1 MPRPLELLR
10 RIRMLFH
17 RNRFQS
23 DLEEEMRLHL
33 DLREQEQCEAG
44 LSRHAAHQAAY
55 RRFGNPTAI
64 KEKSHT
70 TWGWNWLEDFFEDIR
85 YGFRSMLRSP
95 ALTAVALLSLALGI
109 GANTAIFSFLDAV
122 MLRSLP
128 VKDPSHLALFGEGN
142 DAGETDD
149 YGSTTLYSYPFY
161 RQIQQKN
168 AVFSDVAAI
177 SSTQNRVHGT
187 IEGRDNVEEMR
198 VQLVSG
204 TYFPTLGVQPFI
216 GRALSD
222 DDDNSE
228 GDHPVVVVSYAWWK
242 RVLAGDPAVLNRKIK
257 LGTTLFSIVGVAP
270 AEFFGTKVGEAPD
283 IWVPTSMMKS
293 VPPGANGYKN
303 DFYQSMYILG
313 RLKSGATR
321 EQATADVNVLYQ
333 QITRAFPDANLNPR
347 NTANLNKAHVVLTP
361 MTTGLSSL
369 RHRFS
374 DPLKILMAVT
384 ALVLL
389 IACANIAN
397 LLLARSTARAREFA
411 VRQALG
417 ADRTRLVRQL
427 LTESLLLAV
436 LGGVLG
442 VGLAALADRLLLRMI
457 SGGADTIP
465 LDVSINLRLLLFNL
479 AITVATALLFGI
491 VPALRGTR
499 IDLTDALKDG
509 RGPASGTSRSPIGKV
524 LIIAQVAISLVLTVG
539 AILFVRSLVNLTNVD
554 TGFNREG
561 VLRLEVDSNVIGLKS
576 SDPRMIA
583 MFQQIEERVG
593 ALPGVKAASFASF
606 VFGQGS
612 WNTGIRISG
621 MEANEHANVKH
632 NVIGNDYFATL
643 QIPLLAGRTFGP
655 KDTSTSHRVAIIS
668 EGMAKDLFPPGVNP
682 IGHHYYTTLDPR
694 PDADIEVIGIVKD
707 VKFQSLQ
714 EPQQYIDYLP
724 NPQHPWG
731 YGGLAVRYTGDF
743 NIISNEVQHAI
754 HSINHTLPISRI
766 TTLDEQVAR
775 SITNQRLVAQFS
787 AFFGL
792 LAVFL
797 SCIGIYGLMSY
808 IVSRRTNEIGIRIAI
823 GASRADVR
831 WLVMREIVLLVA
843 IGTAVGI
850 PVAMAGS
857 RLVANMLFGM
867 SGVNW
872 ISLAASVVGLLLV
885 GLIAG
890 YLPAQRASRVDP
902 MVALRYE

>member
-1 MPRPLELLR
+1 MPKPLELLR

-33 DLREQEQCEAG
+33 DLREQEQREAG
-44 LSRHAAHQAAY
+44 LSHQAAHQAAY
-55 RRFGNPTAI
+55 LKFGNPTAI
-64 KEKSHT
+64 KEMSHT

-128 VKDPSHLALFGEGN
+128 VRDPSHLALFGEGN

-149 YGSTTLYSYPFY
+149 YGSTTWYSYPFY

-168 AVFSDVAAI
+168 AVFSNVAAI

-187 IEGRDNVEEMR
+187 IDGRDDVEEMR

-204 TYFPTLGVQPFI
+204 TYFSTLGVQPFI

-242 RVLAGDPAVLNRKIK
+242 RVLAGDPVVLNRKIK

-283 IWVPTSMMKS
+283 LWVPTSMMKS

-313 RLKSGATR
+313 RLKPGVTR
-321 EQATADVNVLYQ
+321 EQATANVNVLYQ

-374 DPLKILMAVT
+374 DPLKILMGVT

-417 ADRTRLVRQL
+417 AGHMRLVRQL

-436 LGGVLG
+436 LGGLLG
-442 VGLAALADRLLLRMI
+442 VGLAAFADRLLLRMI
-457 SGGADTIP
+457 SGGADMIP
-465 LDVSINLRLLLFNL
+465 LDVSINFRLLLFNL

-499 IDLTDALKDG
+499 VELTDALKDG

-524 LIIAQVAISLVLTVG
+524 LIVAQVAISLVLTVG
-539 AILFVRSLVNLTNVD
+539 AILFIRSLVNLTNVD

-561 VLRLEVDSNVIGLKS
+561 VLRLEVDSNVLGLKS
-576 SDPRMIA
+576 DDPRMIA
-583 MFQQIEERVG
+583 MFQQIEERVR
-593 ALPGVKAASFASF
+593 ALPAVKAASFASF

-775 SITNQRLVAQFS
+775 SITNQRLVAQLS

>member
-1 MPRPLELLR
+1 MPKPLELLR
-10 RIRMLFH
+10 RIRMLLH
-17 RNRFQS
+17 RDRFQS

-33 DLREQEQCEAG
+33 DLREQEQREGG
-44 LSRHAAHQAAY
+44 LSSQAAHQAAY

-64 KEKSHT
+64 KEKSHL
-70 TWGWNWLEDFFEDIR
+70 TWGWVWLEDFLEDVR

-128 VKDPSHLALFGEGN
+128 VKDPSQLVLLGRG
-142 DAGETDD
+142 DDSGVTDS

-161 RQIQQKN
+161 RLMQQKN

-177 SSTQNRVHGT
+177 FSMSNRAHGT
-187 IEGRDNVEEMR
+187 IDGRDEVEEMR
-198 VQLVSG
+198 IQLVSG
-204 TYFPTLGVQPFI
+204 TYFPTLGVQPAL
-216 GRALSD
+216 GRALTD
-222 DDDNSE
+222 EDDNTE
-228 GDHPVVVVSYAWWK
+228 GDHPVAVVSYAWWK
-242 RVLAGDPAVLNRKIK
+242 RALAGDPAVLSRKIK
-257 LGTTLFSIVGVAP
+257 LGTTIFNIVGIAP
-270 AEFFGTKVGEAPD
+270 PEFFGTNVGEAPD
-283 IWVPTSMMKS
+283 VWIPLSMMNTAPLS
-293 VPPGANGYKN
+293 FNGYKD
-303 DFYQSMYILG
+303 DFYQSMLLMG
-313 RLKSGATR
+313 RLKPGVSM
-321 EQATADVNVLYQ
+321 EQATSNVNVLYQ

-347 NTANLNKAHVVLTP
+347 NLANLSKAHVVLTP
-361 MTTGLSSL
+361 MATGLSSL
-369 RHRFS
+369 RNRFS
-374 DPLKILMAVT
+374 DPLKILMGVT
-384 ALVLL
+384 TLVLL

-417 ADRTRLVRQL
+417 AGRMRLVRQL

-436 LGGVLG
+436 VGGLLG
-442 VGLAALADRLLLRMI
+442 VGLAAFADRLLLRMI
-457 SGGADTIP
+457 SGGPDVIP

-479 AITVATALLFGI
+479 AVTVATALLFGI

-499 IDLTDALKDG
+499 VDVTDALKDG
-509 RGPASGTSRSPIGKV
+509 RGSASGTSRSPLGKV
-524 LIIAQVAISLVLTVG
+524 LIVAQVAISLVLTVG
-539 AILFVRSLVNLTNVD
+539 AILFIRSLVNLTKVD

-561 VLRLEVDSNVIGLKS
+561 VLRLEVDSNVTGLKGD
-576 SDPRMIA
+576 DPRMIA
-583 MFQQIEERVG
+583 MFQQIEERVN

-612 WNTGIRISG
+612 WNTEIRVPD
-621 MEANEHANVKH
+621 MEAREDINVKH
-632 NVIGNDYFATL
+632 NVIGNDYFAAL
-643 QIPLLAGRTFGP
+643 QIPLLGGRTFGP
-655 KDTSTSHRVAIIS
+655 QDTATSHRVAIIS
-668 EGMAKDLFPPGVNP
+668 ERMARDLFPPGVNP
-682 IGHHYYTTLDPR
+682 IGHHYYTRLDPR
-694 PDADIEVIGIVKD
+694 PDSDVEVVGIVKD
-707 VKFQSLQ
+707 VKFRTLQ
-714 EPQQYIDYLP
+714 EPPQYIDYIP

-731 YGGLAVRYTGDF
+731 YGDLAVRYSGDF
-743 NIISNEVQHAI
+743 NTVSNEVQQAI
-754 HSINHTLPISRI
+754 HSVNRTLPISRI
-766 TTLDEQVAR
+766 TTLDEQVTR
-775 SITNQRLVAQFS
+775 SITNQRLVAQLS

-843 IGTAVGI
+843 VGIAVGI
-850 PVAMAGS
+850 PITLAGS
-857 RLVANMLFGM
+857 RFVTNMLFGM

-872 ISLAASVVGLLLV
+872 ISLVASVASLLLV

-890 YLPAQRASRVDP
+890 YLPARRASRVDP